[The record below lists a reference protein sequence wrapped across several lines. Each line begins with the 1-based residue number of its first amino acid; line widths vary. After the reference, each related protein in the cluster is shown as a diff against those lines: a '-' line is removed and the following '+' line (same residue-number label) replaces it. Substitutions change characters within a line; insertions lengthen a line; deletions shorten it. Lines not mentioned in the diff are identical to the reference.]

1 MVEAYYRRSADAL
14 LSDASPQRFYVAS
27 LGGESLAAV
36 EATFAADVVGIYNL
50 STRGAY
56 RRRGVAG
63 AVLARVLSE
72 ALGEGVQTA
81 VLQATASGAGLYR
94 RLGFGEFGVITEHKP
109 AGS

>member
-14 LSDASPQRFYVAS
+14 LSDASPQRFYV
-27 LGGESLAAV
+27 GGESLAAV

-63 AVLARVLSE
+63 VVLARVLSE